1 MARKKKEISPM
12 EAAISA
18 YFSAVGRKGG
28 KKGGRWKN
36 TTAEERK
43 AMMRVA
49 IDARLAKQR
58 RVS

>member
-1 MARKKKEISPM
+1 MPKKFDPMRMAM
-12 EAAISA
+12 TA
-18 YFSAVGRKGG
+18 YFSAIGRKGG